1 MRLIRA
7 GKGDGWLRGFV
18 SGGGAGDAEGD
29 GGGADGGGGG
39 LVVKGMSAS
48 KQQEILQQFKV
59 RLVQGGEVQEYTALS
74 VEVGAVGP
82 SPSPSHWYFPK

>member
-1 MRLIRA
+1 M
-7 GKGDGWLRGFV
+7 
-18 SGGGAGDAEGD
+18 
-29 GGGADGGGGG
+29 
-39 LVVKGMSAS
+39 VKGMSAS
-48 KQQEILQQFKV
+48 KQQAILQQFKV